1 MKITKYT
8 YRSRR
13 DFKAVFECEACNH
26 TIEEWGY
33 DDPNFH
39 ENVIPEMPCP
49 ECKATSG
56 KQTSHRTIPE
66 GIVL

>member
-1 MKITKYT
+1 MKIAKYT

-13 DFKAVFECEACNH
+13 DFKALFECEACNH
-26 TIEEWGY
+26 TTEEWGY

-39 ENVIPEMPCP
+39 ENVIPKMICK
-49 ECKATSG
+49 ECGTASG
-56 KQTSHRTIPE
+56 KQTSTNTIPE